1 MITKIEKEITIQK
14 HKFDLEEYANCIY
27 GMLKLDFETLRDI
40 ADWCFMPI
48 MKTLFLAQLD
58 MYKKNSPF
66 RRENFNRIVGIR
78 YDNFIKLWDYYYKCD
93 FEQYKRIALK
103 IINDKNTNE

>member
-1 MITKIEKEITIQK
+1 
-14 HKFDLEEYANCIY
+14 
-27 GMLKLDFETLRDI
+27 
-40 ADWCFMPI
+40 MPI